1 MAGDVKAMTQVA
13 SPPVSTAAKEISGD
27 VARKVRQTAKR
38 TMDDVAM
45 TPFLR
50 KITFFSS
57 GGSFLDGYV
66 LSLIGVA
73 LTQIVPAFG
82 LTDDWSAAIGASV
95 LVGIFAGTI
104 AGGYLTDIIGRKK
117 MFIID
122 LVAIGLF
129 SLLSVFVAEAWQLVA
144 ARFFIGVFVG
154 ADYPIATSLI
164 AEFTPKEHRS
174 ISMGMVS
181 AAWYLGATVAA
192 VVGYGL
198 YGMKTVEMVARQRRG
213 TLRGAA
219 HRAARHPRIASV
231 AGKQGAR
238 CRGSGRDG
246 PSVRPRCGAC
256 SREAGG
262 QDAAGNADARRVSQA
277 HGISRGVHLVPGGA
291 HVCHLHLR
299 ARDHDRLRAGRGP

>member
-13 SPPVSTAAKEISGD
+13 SPPVPAAAKEISGD

-129 SLLSVFVAEAWQLVA
+129 SLLSVFIAEAWQLVA
-144 ARFFIGVFVG
+144 ARFFIGMFVG

-198 YGMKTVEMVARQRRG
+198 YGMEDGWKWMLGSAVVPCVVLLIGRHDIPESPLWLASKGRVAEARVVMDRVFGPDVELAP
-213 TLRGAA
+213 AK
-219 HRAARHPRIASV
+219 P
-231 AGKQGAR
+231 AGKTPLATLM
-238 CRGSGRDG
+238 
-246 PSVRPRCGAC
+246 
-256 SREAGG
+256 
-262 QDAAGNADARRVSQA
+262 
-277 HGISRGVHLVPGGA
+277 HGE
-291 HVCHLHLR
+291 
-299 ARDHDRLRAGRGP
+299 

>member
-13 SPPVSTAAKEISGD
+13 SPPVPAAAKEISRD

-198 YGMKTVEMVARQRRG
+198 YGMEDGWKWMLGSAVVPCVVLLIGRHDIPESPLWLASKGRVE
-213 TLRGAA
+213 
-219 HRAARHPRIASV
+219 P
-231 AGKQGAR
+231 
-238 CRGSGRDG
+238 
-246 PSVRPRCGAC
+246 
-256 SREAGG
+256 
-262 QDAAGNADARRVSQA
+262 
-277 HGISRGVHLVPGGA
+277 
-291 HVCHLHLR
+291 
-299 ARDHDRLRAGRGP
+299 